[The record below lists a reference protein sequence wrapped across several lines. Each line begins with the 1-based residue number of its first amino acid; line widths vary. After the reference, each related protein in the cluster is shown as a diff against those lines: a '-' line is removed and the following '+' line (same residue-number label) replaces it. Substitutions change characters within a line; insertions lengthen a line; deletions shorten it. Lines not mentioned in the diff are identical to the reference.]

1 MHLITVLCMKVVPV
15 VMRIFITDAADE
27 IVKPLISWLKVA
39 QLSFKKIELLIA
51 ANLYQYCKRQNNL
64 PKTQLM
70 NKKLLSSSTKI
81 FCEENFSQQAKKCYT
96 QRFNIWVLHCWH
108 LSSFIAVLSEEQ
120 EINQV
125 ISTFLRKELIYK
137 KNNQNITISKLLYL
151 NEKFW
156 GLQIPIIKGEVA
168 QTQGALRVKV
178 T

>member
-1 MHLITVLCMKVVPV
+1 MFLVVKKKMHLITILCMKVVPV

-81 FCEENFSQQAKKCYT
+81 FCEENFSQQAKKMLY
-96 QRFNIWVLHCWH
+96 
-108 LSSFIAVLSEEQ
+108 
-120 EINQV
+120 
-125 ISTFLRKELIYK
+125 STL
-137 KNNQNITISKLLYL
+137 
-151 NEKFW
+151 
-156 GLQIPIIKGEVA
+156 
-168 QTQGALRVKV
+168 
-178 T
+178 